1 MVTLEQQQIL
11 AVWEQVKKRLLPA
24 VLSDLQTNA
33 DYIKHYMSRNALAWT
48 TENMLTAI
56 DALSANNMLLWDV
69 DCVVAPKKSAE
80 EIDAEFRAKEIKR
93 VKQEEAE
100 NRIPFSERTKKAE
113 EARKHAELKAK
124 AFQEARDK
132 INGLILN
139 WTVNAGPGRIDE
151 GKSAAGR
158 AALREIH
165 IGHIG
170 TKVEDPTLTLAVIQ
184 KVYHLE
190 SADQI
195 RAAVPKAIA
204 QLGSGKSD
212 VTIVGNLPRFS

>member
-11 AVWEQVKKRLLPA
+11 AVWEQVKKKLLPGI
-24 VLSDLQTNA
+24 LSDLQVNA
-33 DYIKHYMSRNALAWT
+33 DYIRHYMSRNKSEWT
-48 TENMLTAI
+48 TENVLAAI
-56 DALSANNMLLWDV
+56 DALSASNMLLWDV
-69 DCVVAPKKSAE
+69 DRAVAPKKSAE

-100 NRIPFSERTKKAE
+100 NAIPFTERVKKAE

-151 GKSAAGR
+151 AKSQAGR
-158 AALREIH
+158 AALREIKMTLV
-165 IGHIG
+165 GG
-170 TKVEDPTLTLAVIQ
+170 KTEDPTLSLAVIQ
-184 KVYHLE
+184 QVYHLE
-190 SADQI
+190 SADAI
-195 RAAVPKAIA
+195 RAAVPRAIQ
-204 QLGSGKSD
+204 QLNSGKSN
-212 VTIVGNLPRFS
+212 VTFVGNLPRYS